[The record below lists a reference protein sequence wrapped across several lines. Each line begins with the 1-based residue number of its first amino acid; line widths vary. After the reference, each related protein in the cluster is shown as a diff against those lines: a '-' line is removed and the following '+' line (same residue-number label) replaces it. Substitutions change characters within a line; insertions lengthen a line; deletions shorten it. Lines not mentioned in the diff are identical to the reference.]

1 MRKYNKFSYQKEFDV
16 LRAISVILVFL
27 FHLNEQVFF
36 FGFVGVDIFF
46 FISGFV
52 ITQSL
57 FNYYNEFGSE
67 GFILN
72 FFFRRI
78 RRILPV
84 LLVVLFS
91 SILLFLIIVPYG
103 DRQLLFTIKSFLFSI
118 FGISNLYYFKNID
131 VFNYF
136 KFEGTTP
143 FLHTWSLGVE
153 EQFYIIFPFLLVFFL
168 RSKINFL
175 IIHKF
180 FLVLTII
187 SLYIFLDDKNFLN
200 HFYLLPS
207 RAWEILLGA
216 CYFFY
221 RNKEDLKIQVPTHA
235 MNYFLSILIL
245 LLVFFISLENE
256 IDYRHQILATI
267 ILLIIFINFIEYK
280 NLFFEKYLI
289 YCGKISYSIY
299 LWHFPIIYFS
309 DYYFIGYAKF
319 IFAIVFTFFL
329 SHFTYTYV
337 EAPIRKKNL
346 NINRI
351 KYILYSTV
359 VSFLFLLILNNVN
372 IINLR
377 NIINHAIIDT
387 NHVFKNVNITKNTL
401 FNRIANK
408 HFLNNDRCNSRNE
421 NFNSKNY
428 LNCII
433 SKNNKNLFYL
443 AGDSFGEHFL
453 NVITESNLSI
463 FQNVYLSRIENH
475 NFLEKNNIN
484 FISINNFTKLSK
496 DFDKSFFIFS
506 ISYQENISL
515 DKLSK
520 YFAKLKDYNVIIVK
534 PHQRTNKFIYNCI
547 ESKNLKIFSSYINS
561 KKCEYEKNLDQNRID
576 VVNQKLYK
584 LVELYPNIKLFDFS
598 NLVCIS
604 DKCNLFNIDKNLI
617 YFTDNT
623 HLSYEFAKVIS
634 PFFGSWFVD
643 EFK

>member
-200 HFYLLPS
+200 HFYLLTS

>member
-103 DRQLLFTIKSFLFSI
+103 DYQLLFTIKSFLFSI

-221 RNKEDLKIQVPTHA
+221 RNKEDLKIQIPKHA

-245 LLVFFISLENE
+245 LLVFFISLENK

-351 KYILYSTV
+351 KYIIYSTV
-359 VSFLFLLILNNVN
+359 FSFLFLLILNNVN

-421 NFNSKNY
+421 NFTRKNY

>member
-57 FNYYNEFGSE
+57 FNYYNEFGSD

-78 RRILPV
+78 RRIFPV

-153 EQFYIIFPFLLVFFL
+153 EQFYIIFPFLLVFFF

-221 RNKEDLKIQVPTHA
+221 RNKEDLKIQVPKHA

-309 DYYFIGYAKF
+309 DYYFIGYTKF
-319 IFAIVFTFFL
+319 IFVIVFTFFL

-433 SKNNKNLFYL
+433 SKNNKNLIYL

-484 FISINNFTKLSK
+484 FISINNFTKLEK
-496 DFDKSFFIFS
+496 NFDKSFFIFS

-604 DKCNLFNIDKNLI
+604 DKCNLFNINKNLI

-634 PFFGSWFVD
+634 PYFGSWFVD